1 MPYVQEIDK
10 KRLLNRNVNT
20 LYSGSGF
27 TIQTK
32 IPKAYLQSNATG
44 QPLLFNEAVEIA
56 GKTSNGGFIDLST
69 VAQVINDNKDLIQ
82 SGISTVGKVVD
93 LGKTISDVS
102 KSYKELEKIK
112 ELNKRN
118 KKEKEVKVHV
128 MTPEQ
133 EERFMKHMGRG
144 FAKV

>member
-1 MPYVQEIDK
+1 
-10 KRLLNRNVNT
+10 
-20 LYSGSGF
+20 
-27 TIQTK
+27 
-32 IPKAYLQSNATG
+32 LQSNATG

-118 KKEKEVKVHV
+118 KKEEKEIVHI
-128 MTPEQ
+128 MTPDQ
-133 EERFMKHMGRG
+133 EERFMKYMGRG